1 MVFAPALFP
10 PTLGLVSAGHSI
22 RVAFVFRKSTM
33 NTTRIAIF
41 IDGGYFDATVR
52 GECGGVR
59 IDYARLAQKL
69 AGGME
74 ILRTYYYNC
83 LPYQR
88 TLPTSDESMR
98 FAQAQKFHTA
108 LRALPR
114 FEVREG
120 MLVYRGNDEKGRPI
134 YVQKGVD
141 IQFGVDLVLLSAKQ
155 QISHAALIAGD
166 SDLIPAIEVAK
177 NEGVLIHLYHG
188 ATPHRKLVQVA
199 DERTQIT
206 TAFLSDVHWSP

>member
-1 MVFAPALFP
+1 
-10 PTLGLVSAGHSI
+10 
-22 RVAFVFRKSTM
+22 M
-33 NTTRIAIF
+33 NTTRVAIF

-52 GECGGVR
+52 NECGGLR
-59 IDYARLAQKL
+59 INYGRLAQKL
-69 AGGME
+69 AGSTE

-88 TLPTSDESMR
+88 PAPTAEEMAR

-120 MLVYRGNDEKGRPI
+120 MLVYRGDDQRGKPI

-155 QISHAALIAGD
+155 QISHAVLIAGD
-166 SDLIPAIEVAK
+166 SDFIPAIEVAK

-188 ATPHRKLVQVA
+188 ATPHWKLIQAA
-199 DERTQIT
+199 DERTRL
-206 TAFLSDVHWSP
+206 TAEFLADVKWNG

>member
-1 MVFAPALFP
+1 
-10 PTLGLVSAGHSI
+10 
-22 RVAFVFRKSTM
+22 M

-41 IDGGYFDATVR
+41 IDGGYLDATTR
-52 GECGGVR
+52 SECGGIR
-59 IDYARLAQKL
+59 IDYAKLAQKL
-69 AGGME
+69 AGGVE

-88 TLPTSDESMR
+88 STPTPQESTR

-120 MLVYRGNDEKGRPI
+120 MLVYRGNDDKGKPI
-134 YVQKGVD
+134 YVQKGID
-141 IQFGVDLVLLSAKQ
+141 IQFGVDLVQLSAKQ

-166 SDLIPAIEVAK
+166 SDFIPAIAVAK

-188 ATPHRKLVQVA
+188 STPHRKLIEVA

-206 TAFLSDVHWSP
+206 SAFLSDVRWNP

>member
-1 MVFAPALFP
+1 
-10 PTLGLVSAGHSI
+10 
-22 RVAFVFRKSTM
+22 M

-41 IDGGYFDATVR
+41 IDGAYLDATTR
-52 GECGGVR
+52 NECGGAR
-59 IDYARLAQKL
+59 IDYAKLAQKL
-69 AGGME
+69 AGKTE

-88 TLPTSDESMR
+88 NPSTLDESTR
-98 FAQAQKFHTA
+98 FAQAQKFHIA

-120 MLVYRGNDEKGRPI
+120 MLVYRGSDDKGKPI

-166 SDLIPAIEVAK
+166 SDFVPAINVAK

-188 ATPHRKLVQVA
+188 ATPHRKLVEAA

-206 TAFLSDVHWSP
+206 SAFLADVRWTG

>member
-1 MVFAPALFP
+1 
-10 PTLGLVSAGHSI
+10 
-22 RVAFVFRKSTM
+22 M
-33 NTTRIAIF
+33 NTTRVAIF
-41 IDGGYFDATVR
+41 IDCAYLDATTR
-52 GECGGVR
+52 SECGGVK
-59 IDYARLAQKL
+59 IDYAKFARKL
-69 AGGME
+69 AGGVE

-88 TLPTSDESMR
+88 STPTADEATR
-98 FAQAQKFHTA
+98 FAQAQKFHAA

-120 MLVYRGNDEKGRPI
+120 MLVYRGSDDKGRPI

-155 QISHAALIAGD
+155 QISHAVLIAGD
-166 SDLIPAIEVAK
+166 SDFVPAINVAK

-188 ATPHRKLVQVA
+188 ATPHRKLVEVA
-199 DERTQIT
+199 DERTQINSV
-206 TAFLSDVHWSP
+206 FLADVLWP

>member
-1 MVFAPALFP
+1 
-10 PTLGLVSAGHSI
+10 
-22 RVAFVFRKSTM
+22 M

-41 IDGGYFDATVR
+41 IDGAYLDATTR
-52 GECGGVR
+52 AECGGIR
-59 IDYARLAQKL
+59 IDYSKLAQKL
-69 AGGME
+69 AGGVE

-88 TLPTSDESMR
+88 AAPSPEESSR

-120 MLVYRGNDEKGRPI
+120 MLVYRGNDEKGKPI

-141 IQFGVDLVLLSAKQ
+141 IQFGVDLVQLSAKQ

-166 SDLIPAIEVAK
+166 SDFIPAIAVAK

-188 ATPHRKLVQVA
+188 STPHRKLIEVA

-206 TAFLSDVHWSP
+206 TAFLSDVRWNQ

>member
-1 MVFAPALFP
+1 
-10 PTLGLVSAGHSI
+10 
-22 RVAFVFRKSTM
+22 M

-41 IDGGYFDATVR
+41 IDGAYFDATNR
-52 GECGGVR
+52 SECGGLR
-59 IDYARLAQKL
+59 IDYAKL
-69 AGGME
+69 AKKIAGNIE

-88 TLPTSDESMR
+88 STPTPDEAQR
-98 FAQAQKFHTA
+98 FSQAQKFHTA
-108 LRALPR
+108 LKSLPR

-120 MLVYRGNDEKGRPI
+120 MLVYRGNDDKGRPI

-141 IQFGVDLVLLSAKQ
+141 IQFGVDLVQLSAKQ

-166 SDLIPAIEVAK
+166 SDFIPAIQVAK

-188 ATPHRKLVQVA
+188 STPHRKLIEVA

-206 TAFLSDVHWSP
+206 PVLLSDVRLNA

>member
-1 MVFAPALFP
+1 
-10 PTLGLVSAGHSI
+10 
-22 RVAFVFRKSTM
+22 M

-41 IDGGYFDATVR
+41 IDGAYLDATTR
-52 GECGGVR
+52 NECGGIR
-59 IDYARLAQKL
+59 IDYTKLAQKL
-69 AGGME
+69 AGGVE

-83 LPYQR
+83 LPYQHHP
-88 TLPTSDESMR
+88 PTSEKSKR
-98 FAQAQKFHTA
+98 FSQAQKFHTA

-114 FEVREG
+114 YEVREG
-120 MLVYRGNDEKGRPI
+120 MLVYRGDDEKGKPI

-166 SDLIPAIEVAK
+166 SDFVPAIEVAK

-188 ATPHRKLVQVA
+188 ATPHRKLIEVA
-199 DERTQIT
+199 DERTKIT
-206 TAFLSDVHWSP
+206 AEFLADVVWQG

>member
-1 MVFAPALFP
+1 V
-10 PTLGLVSAGHSI
+10 
-22 RVAFVFRKSTM
+22 
-33 NTTRIAIF
+33 
-41 IDGGYFDATVR
+41 
-52 GECGGVR
+52 
-59 IDYARLAQKL
+59 
-69 AGGME
+69 E

-88 TLPTSDESMR
+88 NPPTQEESLR

-120 MLVYRGNDEKGRPI
+120 MLVYRGNDDKGRPI
-134 YVQKGVD
+134 YVQKGID

-166 SDLIPAIEVAK
+166 SDFIPAIGVAK

-188 ATPHRKLVQVA
+188 ATPHRKLIEIA
-199 DERTQIT
+199 DERTRIT
-206 TAFLSDVHWSP
+206 ADFLGDLYWNG